1 MCTSSSSQLSSG
13 FDWSEEGSVG
23 EKTQNNKRQRED
35 DDGSSDSET
44 EVSEQVMREQVNCA
58 LIERGMKLCYLSYG
72 FHFVYK
78 VCQFFVQNV
87 QHFLTQKL
95 KSHVFLTKQK

>member
-35 DDGSSDSET
+35 DDESSDSET
-44 EVSEQVMREQVNCA
+44 EVSEQVMHACRGA
-58 LIERGMKLCYLSYG
+58 LRFDRACNEVMCYLS
-72 FHFVYK
+72 
-78 VCQFFVQNV
+78 
-87 QHFLTQKL
+87 
-95 KSHVFLTKQK
+95 